1 VSIGVAANI
10 LHYRGSG
17 QIGPVLPVE
26 TWLFKCDFD
35 DGELE
40 PTVLLDHGQTMA
52 ARSQASHL

>member
-1 VSIGVAANI
+1 
-10 LHYRGSG
+10 
-17 QIGPVLPVE
+17 VLPVE

-52 ARSQASHL
+52 ARSQAISNNLHCF